1 MNERI
6 VRCRMFQTPTR
17 SVSEDASEDECVE
30 LPILPSAA
38 ECAGSLTLRVG
49 VKSTAWLKAA
59 KQWHGLSVIGGCW
72 FWVLI
77 ANVSASAATP
87 AQKPMLEAATV
98 AADTSVRKRLG
109 TVEDYLSDKRWAEAA
124 DILHEIAQSE
134 GRSLVKAQPGQAGTT
149 AVYLNVATRCQVL
162 LSRMPTEG
170 LIAYRRK
177 VDPLAKRWFENWQRT
192 GDRSELERLV
202 RQAYLSSFGDD
213 ALWSLGEAA
222 WDRGDFATARLFWSQ
237 IVALPE
243 EARAANLPTVLRY
256 PDSDLD
262 PATVLSRLVLCSLMD
277 GNRVRAF
284 EEQQRFEQLYPQAV
298 GTLAGK
304 QGRLA
309 ELLKQVL
316 EESVTWDAPPHA
328 DEAATF
334 GLAPERTQTLPA
346 VIDVGAP
353 RWKQPLTPNLLRH
366 LERPRSNPDRGPLST
381 HPVVFRDLVLVND
394 ADSISAF
401 HLLTGDPA
409 WPTER
414 GTAQIYPPAA
424 VERAA
429 APDRLSV
436 GVPWFTMT
444 VADGKLFARLG
455 SPVSGPSGTEPRD
468 LDSDLVCLD
477 LANGEGRLVW
487 KISANEW
494 PHDGEQSWRFEGSPV
509 VHAGRAYMIHSR
521 RRPQLEFALTCLDAA
536 NGERLWTRPLA
547 TSRTTIEDHHN
558 RVSHLLPTFGAG
570 KLFVSTDAGAIVAV
584 EAQSGRIE
592 WAVTYE
598 SRLPGD
604 FADQSDHAKQ
614 GLVPA
619 MFHEGLV
626 FVAPNDCDRL
636 FCIEADSGRVRWQKP
651 HPARDRWRHLLGVVS
666 SDSGSKLVISGHS
679 LRTLDV
685 ETGREGWRVLASND
699 ITERG
704 YGRGVLAGD
713 AVLWPTREGLQI
725 LDAASGQPRRN
736 VPLNTPDSAESGGN
750 VLVAGGMLLIA
761 QSDKLVAYG
770 EYSLLKERLHR
781 DLSSRSDKSLM
792 LFKLA
797 EIEAAAGNLDAA
809 TKALRTARQL
819 DSGASPA
826 RDVSDQQHLARL
838 GELLRRAALKRS
850 SQGHTD
856 EAIAGLNEALAL
868 ATEPADRARVL
879 FDLAAVEQARQ
890 RPEAAVEHWQHILDD
905 PQLRTAVRR
914 ESVGETTAGNEA
926 TAAIGRLLTQ
936 HGRAAYASVE
946 PRASQEITS
955 RMQAR
960 DTAGL
965 RAALAQF
972 PHSEVVRR
980 ARFTL
985 AALECNAG
993 QIQSANSIF
1002 ARLVDEGVTPAEQ
1015 ATALV
1020 AWAEALEAAGYW
1032 RGSHRVW
1039 QRLNEA
1045 RFAHELVDHGG
1056 GTRRAYELA
1065 RERLT
1070 RPEYHAYEAVSPEPI
1085 SFLERAWTVNLASKG
1100 KAVAA
1105 ENEAQLMPFVPQGE
1119 PPSQSLACVIV
1130 HRGGDPTG
1138 GAGRRLD
1145 CLDRES
1151 GHVRWQQPCSA
1162 TPRWVA
1168 YAETHLLIAAD
1179 DELSALTLE
1188 SGRLLWSV
1196 ALRSGGPA
1204 KSKHLSANSPL
1215 APALRGEGPGV
1226 RGSSI
1231 GPKPF
1236 VQLQTRDHWV
1246 IEFEPQSGVRLIDAR
1261 TGETAW
1267 SFQPPGQLERN
1278 WSCSAKQI
1286 ALQTIQPATTWLLEI
1301 GAERR
1306 VAELTGHSEPWR
1318 RLPVIDDAGRVT
1330 VVTDTRRVE
1339 CLAPQVAS
1347 PAWTFRGGMSSAHTD
1362 PVAWTSHQHL
1372 LLTIDGT
1379 TLTDIHRETGRVLWS
1394 AGLTDWPLI
1403 DPVHQVVANDT
1414 TVFVASRGCVR
1425 AISLNNGQRLWE
1437 QFVGDETSAAE
1448 FANESSNHGQW
1459 NVAACGSLVAAWPMA
1474 PTGSTPQTGSA
1485 IRSVWFCAADSGRI
1499 VQRCQLP
1506 AKAKKVSVAGDS
1518 SGTLVVTDRGIIAFR
1533 PRTPMQTAHVQ

>member
-1 MNERI
+1 MNERTVPSVTSEFRRLTAWATPRAFGGMLAFNI
-6 VRCRMFQTPTR
+6 QLAIDARGVAHAVKRRVVGYSCRTF
-17 SVSEDASEDECVE
+17 VLLA
-30 LPILPSAA
+30 I
-38 ECAGSLTLRVG
+38 GSLV
-49 VKSTAWLKAA
+49 TASSMHAA
-59 KQWHGLSVIGGCW
+59 Q
-72 FWVLI
+72 
-77 ANVSASAATP
+77 P
-87 AQKPMLEAATV
+87 PPKPMLGAATV

-134 GRSLVKAQPGQAGTT
+134 GRSLVLAQPGQAGTT

-192 GDRSELERLV
+192 RDRSELERLV
-202 RQAYLSSFGDD
+202 RQAYLSSYGDD

-222 WDRGDFATARLFWSQ
+222 WDRGDFATARLCWSQ

-284 EEQQRFEQLYPQAV
+284 EEQQRFEQLYPQSV

-304 QGRLA
+304 RGRLA

-316 EESVTWDAPPHA
+316 EESVAWDAPPHA

-334 GLAPERTQTLPA
+334 GLAPERTQTLPE

-353 RWKQPLTPNLLRH
+353 RWKQPLAPNLLKH
-366 LERPRSNPDRGPLST
+366 LERSRSTPDRGPLST

-401 HLLTGDPA
+401 NLLTGDPA
-409 WPTER
+409 WPTEQ

-424 VERAA
+424 IERTP

-468 LDSDLVCLD
+468 LASDLVCLD
-477 LANGEGRLVW
+477 LAHGEGRLIW
-487 KISANEW
+487 KIAASEW

-509 VHAGRAYMIHSR
+509 VHDGRAYVIHSR

-547 TSRTTIEDHHN
+547 TSRTSVEDHHN
-558 RVSHLLPTFGAG
+558 RVSHLLPTLGAE
-570 KLFVSTDAGAIVAV
+570 KLFVSTDAGVIVAV
-584 EAQSGRIE
+584 DAQDGRIE

-604 FADQSDHAKQ
+604 AADQSDHAKQ

-651 HPARDRWRHLLGVVS
+651 HPTRDRWRHLLGVVS
-666 SDSGSKLVISGHS
+666 SDSGSKLVVSGHS

-713 AVLWPTREGLQI
+713 AVLWPTREGLRI

-736 VPLNTPDSAESGGN
+736 IPFNTPDSAETGGN

-761 QSDKLVAYG
+761 QPDKLVAYG

-781 DLSSRSDKSLM
+781 DLSSQPDKSRM

-809 TKALRTARQL
+809 TKAVQTARQL
-819 DSGASPA
+819 GSEVSPA
-826 RDVSDQQHLARL
+826 RDVSHQQHLARL
-838 GELLRRAALKRS
+838 SELLRRTALKRS
-850 SQGHTD
+850 SQGHAD

-868 ATEPADRARVL
+868 AAEPVDRARVL
-879 FDLAAVEQARQ
+879 LDLASVEQARQ

-905 PQLRTAVRR
+905 AQLRTAVRR
-914 ESVGETTAGNEA
+914 EAVGEATAGNEA
-926 TAAIGRLLTQ
+926 TAAIGRLLAQ
-936 HGRAAYASVE
+936 HGRAAYAAVE
-946 PRASQEITS
+946 LRASPEIAS

-960 DTAGL
+960 DAAGL
-965 RAALAQF
+965 RAALTQF
-972 PHSEVVRR
+972 PHAEIVRR

-985 AALECNAG
+985 ATLECEAG

-1039 QRLNEA
+1039 ERLNEA
-1045 RFAHELVDHGG
+1045 RFAHELLDYGG
-1056 GTRRAYELA
+1056 ATRRAYELA

-1070 RPEYHAYEAVSPEPI
+1070 RPEYRAYAAASPKPI
-1085 SFLERAWTVNLASKG
+1085 SFLERAWTVNLAPKV
-1100 KAVAA
+1100 KMIAVEDAVP
-1105 ENEAQLMPFVPQGE
+1105 LMPFVPQGE

-1130 HRGGDPTG
+1130 HRSGDSSG
-1138 GAGRRLD
+1138 ESERRLE

-1151 GHVRWQQPCSA
+1151 GRVRWQQPFSA
-1162 TPRWVA
+1162 TPRWIA

-1196 ALRSGGPA
+1196 ALRSAGPV
-1204 KSKHLSANSPL
+1204 KSTHRSANSPL
-1215 APALRGEGPGV
+1215 APALRGEGPEV
-1226 RGSSI
+1226 RGSSVS
-1231 GPKPF
+1231 PKSHA
-1236 VQLQTRDHWV
+1236 QLQTRDHWV
-1246 IEFEPQSGVRLIDAR
+1246 IEFEPHSGVSLIDAR

-1267 SFQPPGQLERN
+1267 SFQPPGRLQRN
-1278 WSCSAKQI
+1278 WSCGAKQI

-1318 RLPVIDDAGRVT
+1318 RPPVIDDAGRVT

-1347 PAWTFRGGMSSAHTD
+1347 PAWTFRGGMSFAHTD

-1379 TLTDIHRETGRVLWS
+1379 TLTDIHRETGRALWS

-1403 DPVHQVVANDT
+1403 DPVRQVVTNDT
-1414 TVFVASRGCVR
+1414 TAFVASRGCVR
-1425 AISLNNGQRLWE
+1425 AISLNTGQRIWE
-1437 QFVGDETSAAE
+1437 RFVGDETRSAE
-1448 FANESSNHGQW
+1448 TANVSSSHGQW
-1459 NVAACGSLVAAWPMA
+1459 SVAVCHSLIAAWPM
-1474 PTGSTPQTGSA
+1474 TSTSSAPQTDSPF
-1485 IRSVWFCAADSGRI
+1485 RSVCFCAADSGRI

-1506 AKAKKVSVAGDS
+1506 SNAQSAAVANDS
-1518 SGTLVVTDRGIIAFR
+1518 NGALIVTDRGIIALR
-1533 PRTPMQTAHVQ
+1533 PTRPLQTARFQ

>member
-1 MNERI
+1 MNGRTARLMTGI
-6 VRCRMFQTPTR
+6 SAWGVPLLGR
-17 SVSEDASEDECVE
+17 SG
-30 LPILPSAA
+30 PSSVLHA
-38 ECAGSLTLRVG
+38 V
-49 VKSTAWLKAA
+49 STAWPRAA
-59 KQWHGLSVIGGCW
+59 KQWHSLRGIGGCW
-72 FWVLI
+72 FLVLI
-77 ANVSASAATP
+77 ASVSASAAQP

-124 DILHEIAQSE
+124 DILHELAQSE
-134 GRSLVKAQPGQAGTT
+134 GRSLVLAQPGQAGTT

-192 GDRSELERLV
+192 RDRSELERLV
-202 RQAYLSSFGDD
+202 RQAYLSSYGDD
-213 ALWSLGEAA
+213 ALWALGEAA

-237 IVALPE
+237 IVALLE
-243 EARAANLPTVLRY
+243 EARAANFPTVLRY

-316 EESVTWDAPPHA
+316 EESVAWDAPPHA
-328 DEAATF
+328 DDAATF
-334 GLAPERTQTLPA
+334 GLAPARTQTLPE
-346 VIDVGAP
+346 VIDVGPP

-366 LERPRSNPDRGPLST
+366 LERSRSNPDRGPLST

-424 VERAA
+424 VERTP

-468 LDSDLVCLD
+468 LESDLVCLD

-487 KISANEW
+487 RISASEW

-509 VHAGRAYMIHSR
+509 VHDGRAYLIHSR

-536 NGERLWTRPLA
+536 NGARLWTRPLA

-604 FADQSDHAKQ
+604 VADQSDHAKQ

-736 VPLNTPDSAESGGN
+736 VPFNTPDSAESGGN

-819 DSGASPA
+819 DSKSSPTNE
-826 RDVSDQQHLARL
+826 VSHQQDLARL
-838 GELLRRAALKRS
+838 SELLRRASMKKSVEGDA
-850 SQGHTD
+850 D
-856 EAIAGLNEALAL
+856 EAVAGLNEALAL

-879 FDLAAVEQARQ
+879 FDLASVEQVHQ

-905 PQLRTAVRR
+905 AQLRKAVRR
-914 ESVGETTAGNEA
+914 EAVSEATAGNEA
-926 TAAIGRLLTQ
+926 TAAIGRLLAQ
-936 HGRAAYASVE
+936 HGRAAYALVE
-946 PRASQEITS
+946 PRASQQITS
-955 RMQAR
+955 RMQER
-960 DTAGL
+960 DAAGL
-965 RAALAQF
+965 RAALTQF
-972 PHSEVVRR
+972 PHSAVVRR
-980 ARFTL
+980 ARFML
-985 AALECNAG
+985 ASLECEAG
-993 QIQSANSIF
+993 QIQSANPIF
-1002 ARLVDEGVTPAEQ
+1002 ARLVDEGTTPAEQ
-1015 ATALV
+1015 VPALV
-1020 AWAEALEAAGYW
+1020 AWAEALESASYW
-1032 RGSHRVW
+1032 RGSRRVW

-1045 RFAHELVDHGG
+1045 RFAHEVLDHGG
-1056 GTRRAYELA
+1056 ATRRAYEFA

-1070 RPEYHAYEAVSPEPI
+1070 RPEYQAYEAASLQPI
-1085 SFLERAWTVNLASKG
+1085 SFLERAWTVNLAPKVDGAS
-1100 KAVAA
+1100 AA
-1105 ENEAQLMPFVPQGE
+1105 EISNALAPTAFVPEGE
-1119 PPSQSLACVIV
+1119 PPSKSLACVIV
-1130 HRGGDPTG
+1130 HRGGDSTG
-1138 GAGRRLD
+1138 ESGRRLE
-1145 CLDRES
+1145 CFDRES
-1151 GHVRWQQPCSA
+1151 GHVRWQQPFSV

-1196 ALRSGGPA
+1196 ALRSAEPA

-1226 RGSSI
+1226 RSSSI
-1231 GPKPF
+1231 GSKSHA
-1236 VQLQTRDHWV
+1236 QLQSRDHWV

-1267 SFQPPGQLERN
+1267 SFHPPGQLESN
-1278 WSCSAKQI
+1278 WTCGAKQI

-1318 RLPVIDDAGRVT
+1318 RPPVIDDDGRVT

-1339 CLAPQVAS
+1339 CLAAQVVS
-1347 PAWTFRGGMSSAHTD
+1347 PAWTFRGGMSFAHTD
-1362 PVAWTSHQHL
+1362 PVAWNSQQHL

-1379 TLTDIHRETGRVLWS
+1379 TLTDIHRETGRALWS

-1437 QFVGDETSAAE
+1437 RFVGDETSSAE

-1459 NVAACGSLVAAWPMA
+1459 NVAACGSVVAAWPMT
-1474 PTGSTPQTGSA
+1474 PTGSTPQSGSA
-1485 IRSVWFCAADSGRI
+1485 VRSIWFCAADSGRI

-1506 AKAKKVSVAGDS
+1506 ANAKTASVTGDP
-1518 SGTLVVTDRGIIAFR
+1518 SGTLIVTDRAIIAFR

>member
-1 MNERI
+1 MNARTVLPRTTSKSGFSKSRTSLPEESFQRE
-6 VRCRMFQTPTR
+6 VRLSLTRHKVRGFRAGRRQPPGSSKAGLRPRTGGLTPPRSEVSSRTARGLTRLSRTSRLHVCLWALIAVVSFLATR
-17 SVSEDASEDECVE
+17 SAN
-30 LPILPSAA
+30 AA
-38 ECAGSLTLRVG
+38 P
-49 VKSTAWLKAA
+49 
-59 KQWHGLSVIGGCW
+59 
-72 FWVLI
+72 
-77 ANVSASAATP
+77 P
-87 AQKPMLEAATV
+87 AQKPMLGAATV
-98 AADTSVRKRLG
+98 AADTSVLKRLG

-134 GRSLVKAQPGQAGTT
+134 GRSLVLAQPGQAGTT

-162 LSRMPTEG
+162 LSRMPMEG
-170 LIAYRRK
+170 LIGYRRK

-192 GDRSELERLV
+192 RDRAELERLV
-202 RQAYLSSFGDD
+202 RQTYLSSYGDD

-222 WDRGDFATARLFWSQ
+222 WDRGDFATARLCWSQ

-262 PATVLSRLVLCSLMD
+262 PAMVLSRLVLCSLMD

-316 EESVTWDAPPHA
+316 EESVAWDALPYA
-328 DEAATF
+328 GEATTF
-334 GLAPERTQTLPA
+334 GLAPERTQTLPE

-353 RWKQPLTPNLLRH
+353 RWKQPLAPHLLKQ
-366 LERPRSNPDRGPLST
+366 LERPRSTLDRGPLST

-409 WPTER
+409 WPTEQ

-424 VERAA
+424 VERTP

-455 SPVSGPSGTEPRD
+455 SPVTGPSGTEPRD
-468 LDSDLVCLD
+468 LASDLVCLD
-477 LANGEGRLVW
+477 LAHGEGRLVW
-487 KISANEW
+487 KIAASEW

-509 VHAGRAYMIHSR
+509 VHDGRAYLIHSR
-521 RRPQLEFALTCLDAA
+521 RRSQLEFALTCLDAA

-558 RVSHLLPTFGAG
+558 RVSHLLPTLGAG

-584 EAQSGRIE
+584 DAQDGRVE

-598 SRLPGD
+598 SRPPGD
-604 FADQSDHAKQ
+604 AADQSDHAKQ

-651 HPARDRWRHLLGVVS
+651 HPTRDRWRHLLGVVS
-666 SDSGSKLVISGHS
+666 SDSGSKLVVSGHS

-713 AVLWPTREGLQI
+713 AVLWPTREGLRI

-736 VPLNTPDSAESGGN
+736 IPFNTPDSAETGGN

-761 QSDKLVAYG
+761 QSEKLVAYG

-781 DLSSRSDKSLM
+781 DLSSQPDKSRM

-809 TKALRTARQL
+809 TKAVQTARQL
-819 DSGASPA
+819 DSAASPA
-826 RDVSDQQHLARL
+826 RDVSHQQHLARL
-838 GELLRRAALKRS
+838 SELLRRTALKRS
-850 SQGHTD
+850 AQGHAD
-856 EAIAGLNEALAL
+856 EAIAGLNEALVL
-868 ATEPADRARVL
+868 AAEPVDRARVL
-879 FDLAAVEQARQ
+879 FDLASAEQARQ

-905 PQLRTAVRR
+905 AQLRTAVRR
-914 ESVGETTAGNEA
+914 EAVGETTAGSEA
-926 TAAIGRLLTQ
+926 TTAIARLLAQ

-946 PRASQEITS
+946 LRASPEIIS
-955 RMQAR
+955 RINAR
-960 DTAGL
+960 GAAGL
-965 RAALAQF
+965 RAALTQF
-972 PHSEVVRR
+972 PHSEIVRR

-985 AALECNAG
+985 ASLECEAG
-993 QIQSANSIF
+993 QIQSANSNF

-1039 QRLNEA
+1039 ERLNEA
-1045 RFAHELVDHGG
+1045 RFAHELLDYGG
-1056 GTRRAYELA
+1056 AIRRAYELA
-1065 RERLT
+1065 RERLA
-1070 RPEYHAYEAVSPEPI
+1070 RPEYHAYEDAPPKPI
-1085 SFLERAWTVNLASKG
+1085 SFLERAWTVNLASNTKT
-1100 KAVAA
+1100 A
-1105 ENEAQLMPFVPQGE
+1105 EQEIQLMPFVPQGE
-1119 PPSQSLACVIV
+1119 PPSPSLACVIV
-1130 HRGGDPTG
+1130 PRDGDATG
-1138 GAGRRLD
+1138 QFGMWLE

-1151 GHVRWQQPCSA
+1151 GRVRWQQPFSA

-1196 ALRSGGPA
+1196 TLRSGGPA
-1204 KSKHLSANSPL
+1204 KSKSL
-1215 APALRGEGPGV
+1215 A
-1226 RGSSI
+1226 
-1231 GPKPF
+1231 
-1236 VQLQTRDHWV
+1236 QLQTRDHGV
-1246 IEFEPQSGVRLIDAR
+1246 IEFEPHSGVRLIDAR

-1267 SFQPPGQLERN
+1267 SFQPPGQLQRN
-1278 WSCSAKQI
+1278 WSCGAKQI
-1286 ALQTIQPATTWLLEI
+1286 AVQTIQPATTWLLEI
-1301 GAERR
+1301 GAEPR

-1318 RLPVIDDAGRVT
+1318 RPPVIDDAGRVT

-1339 CLAPQVAS
+1339 CLVSQVAS
-1347 PAWTFRGGMSSAHTD
+1347 PVWTFRGGMSFAHTD
-1362 PVAWTSHQHL
+1362 PVAWSSHQHL

-1394 AGLTDWPLI
+1394 AGLTDWPLN
-1403 DPVHQVVANDT
+1403 DPARQVIANDT
-1414 TVFVASRGCVR
+1414 TAFVASHGCVR

-1437 QFVGDETSAAE
+1437 RFVGDETRSAE
-1448 FANESSNHGQW
+1448 TANVSSSHGQW
-1459 NVAACGSLVAAWPMA
+1459 NVAVCNSLVAAWPMA
-1474 PTGSTPQTGSA
+1474 PTGSTPQTSSA
-1485 IRSVWFCAADSGRI
+1485 IRSVCFCAADTGHI

-1506 AKAKKVSVAGDS
+1506 SHAKTAAVTGDS
-1518 SGTLVVTDRGIIAFR
+1518 NGTLVVTDRGIIALR
-1533 PRTPMQTAHVQ
+1533 PLPQLPAARP

>member
-1 MNERI
+1 MNART
-6 VRCRMFQTPTR
+6 VRPMPAFLIWTVSLLGRFGPS
-17 SVSEDASEDECVE
+17 SVLHA
-30 LPILPSAA
+30 I
-38 ECAGSLTLRVG
+38 
-49 VKSTAWLKAA
+49 STAWPRAA
-59 KQWHGLSVIGGCW
+59 KQWHGLGFIGGCW
-72 FWVLI
+72 FLVLI
-77 ANVSASAATP
+77 ANVSASAAQPT
-87 AQKPMLEAATV
+87 QKPMLEAATV

-109 TVEDYLSDKRWAEAA
+109 AVKDYMAGHRWGEAA
-124 DILHEIAQSE
+124 EILHDIAQAD
-134 GRSLVKAQPGQAGTT
+134 GRSLVLAQPGEQGGT

-162 LSRMPTEG
+162 LSQMPPRG
-170 LIAYRRK
+170 LVAYRLR

-192 GDRSELERLV
+192 RDRSELERLV
-202 RQAYLSSFGDD
+202 RQAYLSSYGDD

-222 WDRGDFATARLFWSQ
+222 WDRGDFASARLFWSQ

-243 EARAANLPTVLRY
+243 EARVANLPTVLRY

-304 QGRLA
+304 QGRLT

-316 EESVTWDAPPHA
+316 EESVAWDAPPHA
-328 DEAATF
+328 GEAATF
-334 GLAPERTQTLPA
+334 GLAPERTQILPE
-346 VIDVGAP
+346 VIDVGPP

-366 LERPRSNPDRGPLST
+366 LERSRSNPDRGPLST

-394 ADSISAF
+394 ADSVSAF

-429 APDRLSV
+429 VPDRLSV

-468 LDSDLVCLD
+468 LDSDLICLD
-477 LANGEGRLVW
+477 LAHGEGRLVW
-487 KISANEW
+487 KISASEW

-509 VHAGRAYMIHSR
+509 VQDGRAYVIHSR

-547 TSRTTIEDHHN
+547 TSRTSIEDHHN
-558 RVSHLLPTFGAG
+558 RVSHLLPTLGAG

-584 EAQSGRIE
+584 DGQSGRIE

-598 SRLPGD
+598 SRLPVD
-604 FADQSDHAKQ
+604 AADQSDHAKQ

-636 FCIEADSGRVRWQKP
+636 FCIEADSGRVRWQKA

-736 VPLNTPDSAESGGN
+736 VPLNTPDSAETGGN

-781 DLSSRSDKSLM
+781 DLSSQPDKLRM

-809 TKALRTARQL
+809 TKAVRTARQL
-819 DSGASPA
+819 NSKSSPTNE
-826 RDVSDQQHLARL
+826 VSDQQHLARL
-838 GELLRRAALKRS
+838 SELLRRAAMKKS
-850 SQGHTD
+850 VQGAAD
-856 EAIAGLNEALAL
+856 EAVAGLNEALEL
-868 ATEPADRARVL
+868 ATEPADRARLL
-879 FDLAAVEQARQ
+879 FDLAAVQQTRQ

-905 PQLRTAVRR
+905 AQLRTAVRR
-914 ESVGETTAGNEA
+914 ESVGQVTAGNEA
-926 TAAIGRLLTQ
+926 TTAIERLLTQ

-946 PRASQEITS
+946 RRASQQIAF
-955 RMQAR
+955 RMKER
-960 DTAGL
+960 DAVGL
-965 RAALAQF
+965 RAALTQF
-972 PHSEVVRR
+972 PHSETAHRG
-980 ARFTL
+980 RFTL
-985 AALECNAG
+985 ATLERDAG
-993 QIQSANSIF
+993 QIQSASSIF
-1002 ARLVDEGVTPAEQ
+1002 ARLADEQEGTPAEQ

-1045 RFAHELVDHGG
+1045 RFAHELLDHGG
-1056 GTRRAYELA
+1056 ATRRAYELA

-1070 RPEYHAYEAVSPEPI
+1070 HPEYHAYEAASPQPI
-1085 SFLERAWTVNLASKG
+1085 SFLERAWTVNLAPKVG
-1100 KAVAA
+1100 AADAA
-1105 ENEAQLMPFVPQGE
+1105 ERPSSLSNAASSTAFVPQGE
-1119 PPSQSLACVIV
+1119 PPSKSLACVIV
-1130 HRGGDPTG
+1130 HRGGDSTG
-1138 GAGRRLD
+1138 EAGRRLEG
-1145 CLDRES
+1145 LDRES
-1151 GHVRWQQPCSA
+1151 GHVRWQQPFSA

-1196 ALRSGGPA
+1196 TLRSGGPA
-1204 KSKHLSANSPL
+1204 KSKHYSPL

-1231 GPKPF
+1231 GLKPF

-1246 IEFEPQSGVRLIDAR
+1246 LEFEPQSGVRLIDAR

-1267 SFQPPGQLERN
+1267 SFQPPGQLQRN

-1301 GAERR
+1301 GPERR
-1306 VAELTGHSEPWR
+1306 VTELTGHSEPWR
-1318 RLPVIDDAGRVT
+1318 RPPVIDDDGRVT

-1339 CLAPQVAS
+1339 CLAPQAAS
-1347 PAWTFRGGMSSAHTD
+1347 PAWTFRGGMSFAHTD
-1362 PVAWTSHQHL
+1362 PVAWTSQQHL

-1379 TLTDIHRETGRVLWS
+1379 TLTDIHREAGRALWS
-1394 AGLTDWPLI
+1394 AGLADWPLI
-1403 DPVHQVVANDT
+1403 DPARQVIANDT
-1414 TVFVASRGCVR
+1414 TVFVASHGCVR

-1437 QFVGDETSAAE
+1437 QFVGDETTSAE

-1459 NVAACGSLVAAWPMA
+1459 NVASCGPLVAAWPMA
-1474 PTGSTPQTGSA
+1474 STGSPPQTGSTV
-1485 IRSVWFCAADSGRI
+1485 RSVWFCAADSGHI
-1499 VQRCQLP
+1499 VQHCQLP
-1506 AKAKKVSVAGDS
+1506 ANAKTASVTGNS
-1518 SGTLVVTDRGIIAFR
+1518 SGTLVVTDRGIIALR
-1533 PRTPMQTAHVQ
+1533 PRPPIQTTHAQ

>member
-1 MNERI
+1 MNARM
-6 VRCRMFQTPTR
+6 VRPIASEFRRLTAWATPRAFGVTFAFNIQLAIDAR
-17 SVSEDASEDECVE
+17 SVAHAVKRTVVGYSCRAIILLAICSPFAARSANAVE
-30 LPILPSAA
+30 PP
-38 ECAGSLTLRVG
+38 
-49 VKSTAWLKAA
+49 
-59 KQWHGLSVIGGCW
+59 
-72 FWVLI
+72 
-77 ANVSASAATP
+77 P
-87 AQKPMLEAATV
+87 KPMREAATV
-98 AADTSVRKRLG
+98 AADTSVLKRLG

-134 GRSLVKAQPGQAGTT
+134 GRSLVLAQPGQAGTT

-162 LSRMPTEG
+162 LSRMPPNG
-170 LIAYRRK
+170 LATYRRR

-202 RQAYLSSFGDD
+202 RQAYLSSYGDD

-222 WDRGDFATARLFWSQ
+222 WDRSDFATARLFWSQ

-243 EARAANLPTVLRY
+243 ETRAANLPTVLRY

-262 PATVLSRLVLCSLMD
+262 PAAVLSRLVLCSLMD

-304 QGRLA
+304 RGRLA

-316 EESVTWDAPPHA
+316 EESVAWDALPHA
-328 DEAATF
+328 GEATTF
-334 GLAPERTQTLPA
+334 GLAPKRTQTLPE

-353 RWKQPLTPNLLRH
+353 RWKQPLAPSLLRH
-366 LERPRSNPDRGPLST
+366 LERPRSTPDRGPLST

-409 WPTER
+409 WPTEQ
-414 GTAQIYPPAA
+414 GTAQIYPPTA

-455 SPVSGPSGTEPRD
+455 SPITGPSGTEPRD
-468 LDSDLVCLD
+468 LVSDLVCLD
-477 LANGEGRLVW
+477 LAHGEGRLIW
-487 KISANEW
+487 KIAASEW

-509 VHAGRAYMIHSR
+509 VHDGRAYMIHSR

-547 TSRTTIEDHHN
+547 TSRTSIEDHHN
-558 RVSHLLPTFGAG
+558 RVSHLLPTLGAG

-584 EAQSGRIE
+584 DAQSGRIE

-604 FADQSDHAKQ
+604 VADQSDHAKQ

-651 HPARDRWRHLLGVVS
+651 HPTRDRWRHLLGVVS

-713 AVLWPTREGLQI
+713 AVLWPIREGLRI

-736 VPLNTPDSAESGGN
+736 IPFNTPDSAETGGN

-761 QSDKLVAYG
+761 QPDKLVAYG

-781 DLSSRSDKSLM
+781 DLSSQPDKSRM

-797 EIEAAAGNLDAA
+797 EIEASAGNLDAA
-809 TKALRTARQL
+809 TKAVRTARQL
-819 DSGASPA
+819 GSEVSSAL
-826 RDVSDQQHLARL
+826 DVSHQQHLARL
-838 GELLRRAALKRS
+838 SELLRRVAMKRS
-850 SQGHTD
+850 AQGHTG
-856 EAIAGLNEALAL
+856 EAVAGLNEALAL
-868 ATEPADRARVL
+868 VAEPVDRVRVL
-879 FDLAAVEQARQ
+879 FDLASVEQTRQ
-890 RPEAAVEHWQHILDD
+890 RPKAAVEHWQHILDD
-905 PQLRTAVRR
+905 AQLRTAVRR
-914 ESVGETTAGNEA
+914 EAVGEA
-926 TAAIGRLLTQ
+926 TAGSEATTAIARLLAQ

-946 PRASQEITS
+946 ARASPEIIS
-955 RMQAR
+955 RINAR
-960 DTAGL
+960 DVAGL
-965 RAALAQF
+965 RAALLQF
-972 PHSEVVRR
+972 PHSEAVRR
-980 ARFTL
+980 GRFQL
-985 AALECNAG
+985 ATLECDAG
-993 QIQSANSIF
+993 QIQSASSIF
-1002 ARLVDEGVTPAEQ
+1002 ARLANEAPTPVEQ
-1015 ATALV
+1015 AAALV
-1020 AWAEALEAAGYW
+1020 SWAEALESAGYW
-1032 RGSHRVW
+1032 LVSHHVW
-1039 QRLNEA
+1039 LRLNEA
-1045 RFAHELVDHGG
+1045 QFANQLLDQDGV
-1056 GTRRAYELA
+1056 TRRANELA
-1065 RERLT
+1065 RERLA
-1070 RPEYHAYEAVSPEPI
+1070 RPEYRAYEADSSQPI
-1085 SFLERAWTVNLASKG
+1085 SFLERAWTVNFASK
-1100 KAVAA
+1100 ASSIAIEDAA
-1105 ENEAQLMPFVPQGE
+1105 RLIPFVPQGE
-1119 PPSQSLACVIV
+1119 PPSKSLACVIV
-1130 HRGGDPTG
+1130 HRSGDSTG
-1138 GAGRRLD
+1138 EAERRLE

-1151 GHVRWQQPCSA
+1151 GHVRWQQPFSA

-1168 YAETHLLIAAD
+1168 YAETHLLIAAGED
-1179 DELSALTLE
+1179 LSALTLE

-1196 ALRSGGPA
+1196 ALRSTGPA
-1204 KSKHLSANSPL
+1204 KSKYLSL
-1215 APALRGEGPGV
+1215 APAVRGEGPGV

-1231 GPKPF
+1231 RPKSL

-1261 TGETAW
+1261 TGESAW
-1267 SFQPPGQLERN
+1267 SFQPPGRLQRD
-1278 WSCSAKQI
+1278 WSCGAKQI
-1286 ALQTIQPATTWLLEI
+1286 ALQTVQPATTWLLEI

-1306 VAELTGHSEPWR
+1306 VAELPGHSEPWR
-1318 RLPVIDDAGRVT
+1318 RPPVIDDAGRVT

-1339 CLAPQVAS
+1339 CLVSQAAS
-1347 PAWTFRGGMSSAHTD
+1347 PAWTFRGGMSFAHTD
-1362 PVAWTSHQHL
+1362 PVAWTSRQHL

-1379 TLTDIHRETGRVLWS
+1379 TLTDIHRETGRAVWS

-1403 DPVHQVVANDT
+1403 DSVRQVVTNDT
-1414 TVFVASRGCVR
+1414 TAFVASRGCVR
-1425 AISLNNGQRLWE
+1425 AISLSNGQQLWE
-1437 QFVGDETSAAE
+1437 RFVGEETSSAKT
-1448 FANESSNHGQW
+1448 ANQSSNQGQW
-1459 NVAACGSLVAAWPMA
+1459 NVAVCNSLIAAWPMA
-1474 PTGSTPQTGSA
+1474 LTGPAPQTDLPF
-1485 IRSVWFCAADSGRI
+1485 RSVCFCAADSGRI
-1499 VQRCQLP
+1499 IQRCQLP
-1506 AKAKKVSVAGDS
+1506 SKAKSASVANDS
-1518 SGTLVVTDRGIIAFR
+1518 NGTLIVTDRGIIALR
-1533 PRTPMQTAHVQ
+1533 PMPQLQAARSQ

>member
-1 MNERI
+1 MNERM
-6 VRCRMFQTPTR
+6 VQCRMFQTPTR

-38 ECAGSLTLRVG
+38 EHAGSLTLRVG

-59 KQWHGLSVIGGCW
+59 KQWHSLWGIVGCW
-72 FWVLI
+72 FFVLI
-77 ANVSASAATP
+77 ANVSASAAPP

-98 AADTSVRKRLG
+98 AADTSVPKRLG
-109 TVEDYLSDKRWAEAA
+109 AVKDYMDGHRWAEAA
-124 DILHEIAQSE
+124 EILHDIAQAD
-134 GRSLVKAQPGQAGTT
+134 GRSLVLAQPGEKGGT

-162 LSRMPTEG
+162 LSQMPSKG
-170 LIAYRRK
+170 LVAYRLR

-192 GDRSELERLV
+192 RDRAELERLV
-202 RQAYLSSFGDD
+202 RQAYLSSYGDD

-222 WDRGDFATARLFWSQ
+222 WDRGDFASARLFWSQ

-243 EARAANLPTVLRY
+243 EARVANLPTVLRY
-256 PDSDLD
+256 PDSNLD

-298 GTLAGK
+298 GTLAGR

-316 EESVTWDAPPHA
+316 EESVAWDARSHEG
-328 DEAATF
+328 EAATF
-334 GLAPERTQTLPA
+334 GLAPERTQILPE

-366 LERPRSNPDRGPLST
+366 LERPRSTPDRGPLST

-401 HLLTGDPA
+401 NLLTGDPA

-424 VERAA
+424 VERTP

-468 LDSDLVCLD
+468 LASDLVCLD
-477 LANGEGRLVW
+477 LAHGEGRLVW

-494 PHDGEQSWRFEGSPV
+494 PHDGEQPWRFEGSPV
-509 VHAGRAYMIHSR
+509 VHDGRAYMIHSR

-584 EAQSGRIE
+584 DAQSGRIE

-604 FADQSDHAKQ
+604 VADQSDHAKQ

-685 ETGREGWRVLASND
+685 ETGREGWRLLASND

-704 YGRGVLAGD
+704 YGRGLLAGN

-736 VPLNTPDSAESGGN
+736 VPLNTPDSAETGGN
-750 VLVAGGMLLIA
+750 LLVAGGMLLIA
-761 QSDKLVAYG
+761 QSEKLVAYG

-781 DLSSRSDKSLM
+781 ELSSRSNKSRM

-797 EIEAAAGNLDAA
+797 EIEASAGNLDAA
-809 TKALRTARQL
+809 TKTLRTARQL
-819 DSGASPA
+819 DSEASPTKDA
-826 RDVSDQQHLARL
+826 SHQQDLARL

-850 SQGHTD
+850 AQGHAD

-868 ATEPADRARVL
+868 AAEPVDRARVL
-879 FDLAAVEQARQ
+879 FDLASVEQTRQ

-905 PQLRTAVRR
+905 APLRKAVRR
-914 ESVGETTAGNEA
+914 GAVGEVAAGSEA
-926 TAAIGRLLTQ
+926 TTAIGRLLAQ
-936 HGRAAYASVE
+936 HGRTAYASVE
-946 PRASQEITS
+946 PRASQEIFT
-955 RMQAR
+955 RMKER
-960 DTAGL
+960 DAVGL
-965 RAALAQF
+965 RAALTQF
-972 PHSEVVRR
+972 PHSEAARR
-980 ARFTL
+980 GRFELATL
-985 AALECNAG
+985 ERDAG
-993 QIQSANSIF
+993 QIQSASSIL
-1002 ARLVDEGVTPAEQ
+1002 ARLADDDEGTPAEQ
-1015 ATALV
+1015 VAALV
-1020 AWAEALEAAGYW
+1020 TWAEALEAAGYW

-1039 QRLNEA
+1039 QRLKEA
-1045 RFAHELVDHGG
+1045 RFANDLVDHGG
-1056 GTRRAYELA
+1056 ANRRVYELA
-1065 RERLT
+1065 RERLA
-1070 RPEYHAYEAVSPEPI
+1070 RPEYHADEVASPKPI
-1085 SFLERAWTVNLASKG
+1085 SFLERAWMVNLALNTKM
-1100 KAVAA
+1100 A
-1105 ENEAQLMPFVPQGE
+1105 EQETPLMPFVPQGE
-1119 PPSQSLACVIV
+1119 SPSPSLACVIV
-1130 HRGGDPTG
+1130 HQGDDSTSDS
-1138 GAGRRLD
+1138 GRRLE
-1145 CLDRES
+1145 CLDHES
-1151 GHVRWQQPCSA
+1151 GRVRWQHPFPA

-1188 SGRLLWSV
+1188 SGRLLWSI
-1196 ALRSGGPA
+1196 ALRSEGPA
-1204 KSKHLSANSPL
+1204 KSQHRSANSPL

-1231 GPKPF
+1231 GSKSHAP
-1236 VQLQTRDHWV
+1236 LQTRDHWV
-1246 IEFEPQSGVRLIDAR
+1246 IEFEPHSGVRLIDAR

-1267 SFQPPGQLERN
+1267 SFQPPGQLQQN
-1278 WSCSAKQI
+1278 WSCGAKQI
-1286 ALQTIQPATTWLLEI
+1286 ALQTVQPAMTWLLEI
-1301 GAERR
+1301 GAARR
-1306 VAELTGHSEPWR
+1306 VTELSGHAEPWR
-1318 RLPVIDDAGRVT
+1318 RPPVIDDDGRLT

-1347 PAWTFRGGMSSAHTD
+1347 PAWTFRGGMSFANTD
-1362 PVAWTSHQHL
+1362 PVAWTSQQHL

-1379 TLTDIHRETGRVLWS
+1379 TLKDIHRETGRALWS
-1394 AGLTDWPLI
+1394 AGLTDWPLT
-1403 DPVHQVVANDT
+1403 DPVHQVIANDT
-1414 TVFVASRGCVR
+1414 TVFVANRGCVR
-1425 AISLNNGQRLWE
+1425 AISLSNGQRLWE
-1437 QFVGDETSAAE
+1437 QFVGDETTSAETAHP
-1448 FANESSNHGQW
+1448 SPNHGQW

-1474 PTGSTPQTGSA
+1474 STGSTPQTGSA
-1485 IRSVWFCAADSGRI
+1485 VRSVWFCAADSGHI

-1506 AKAKKVSVAGDS
+1506 SHAKSVSVAGDS
-1518 SGTLVVTDRGIIAFR
+1518 SGALVVTERSIIALR
-1533 PRTPMQTAHVQ
+1533 LRTPMQTAHIQ